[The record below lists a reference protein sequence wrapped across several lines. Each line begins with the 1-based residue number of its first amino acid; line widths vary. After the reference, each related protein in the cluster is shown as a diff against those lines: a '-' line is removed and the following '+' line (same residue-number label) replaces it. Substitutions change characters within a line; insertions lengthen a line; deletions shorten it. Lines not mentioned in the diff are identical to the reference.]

1 MQTAAQ
7 RPVLPVSSDN
17 TQYYLTMQ
25 PQFGG
30 LSTYDYAATSL
41 TFNPASNVVT
51 MNVLTTVSHNT
62 VTMNISSNLFAG
74 SVNTVTMNISSNLFT
89 GSVNVATGS
98 NVFVGTTRV
107 ESQIP
112 HPFLLSFL

>member
-30 LSTYDYAATSL
+30 LSTYEYAATSL

-51 MNVLTTVSHNT
+51 MNVLTTVS
-62 VTMNISSNLFAG
+62 L
-74 SVNTVTMNISSNLFT
+74 NTVTMNISSNLFT
-89 GSVNVATGS
+89 GSINVATGS